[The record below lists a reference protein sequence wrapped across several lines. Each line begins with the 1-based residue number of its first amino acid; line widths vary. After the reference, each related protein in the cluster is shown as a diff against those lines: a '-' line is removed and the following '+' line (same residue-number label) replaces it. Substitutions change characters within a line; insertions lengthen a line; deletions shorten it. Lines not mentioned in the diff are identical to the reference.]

1 MVVMCWAVK
10 LSGDSFDL
18 EDHSLFGKGC
28 DSSSAE

>member
-1 MVVMCWAVK
+1 MLAVK